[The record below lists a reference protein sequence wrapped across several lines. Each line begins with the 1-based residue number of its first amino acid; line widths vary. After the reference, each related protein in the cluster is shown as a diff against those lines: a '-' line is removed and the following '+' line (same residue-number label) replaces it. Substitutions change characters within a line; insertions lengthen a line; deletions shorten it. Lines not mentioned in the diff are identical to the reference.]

1 MSKSNPLPALAP
13 DTVLD
18 LARQLGVPIADS
30 SDANRIAAGAAA
42 AVAAVR
48 AAAAGA
54 WDGAEP
60 EDFDQALR
68 ELAPHDR

>member
-1 MSKSNPLPALAP
+1 MSKSDAQPALAP
-13 DTVLD
+13 ETVLD
-18 LARQLGVPIADS
+18 LARQLGIPIANLN
-30 SDANRIAAGAAA
+30 DASRIAAGAYA

-48 AAAAGA
+48 AASSGS

-68 ELAPHDR
+68 ELAPHDP